1 MTLEPF
7 IEVILQIW
15 SINEKW
21 VVPNTCDQRIY
32 VTLDAHRKWLFGKTF
47 TVWVRV
53 CCYFFFS
60 SHSSPYLNASIV
72 PFSINQWKLFSVVYW
87 NANYYTKRPM
97 YMLNDWYLMWGGR
110 EFLWIYQSWTSN
122 RWIRHSEKWMAFT
135 RFDWANIIVIEVIT
149 TSIFFICLRKFTL
162 ES

>member
-97 YMLNDWYLMWGGR
+97 YMLNDWYLMWGEGSFYESTSHELR
-110 EFLWIYQSWTSN
+110 TDESDIQKNEWHSHVSIEQILLWL
-122 RWIRHSEKWMAFT
+122 K
-135 RFDWANIIVIEVIT
+135 
-149 TSIFFICLRKFTL
+149 
-162 ES
+162 